1 MQAIQKC
8 SVCSHFRR
16 EWVKQAGGFQQ
27 HIYALVDVAHKDH
40 RGRGCFFLLATG
52 KGPGCHIVL
61 HDLDAVFVL
70 ELDTSNLIKSHTVP
84 KSHQT
89 NGLSSH
95 VVEQVCHSR
104 LSTGHQNAV
113 GADLLIDMGFTGAAR
128 TKLTEVEVVLHQRQH
143 TCQQE
148 PFLPLVQLLRL
159 ITARAQHDIH
169 PLVLREG
176 FTPGAYFLNID
187 MRHLDGGQLANADR
201 RNILLLFLPGFAVKI
216 FHTKAAVTFGFI
228 FQLNDA
234 PDAAAE
240 QTVIFFRV
248 VVRNGHIGEPQIGKL
263 CKEAVFLDIQMHGHH
278 INNGVAAV
286 PAQLRKHLLRLIRAH
301 KVVRQNM
308 LYVLHTLLDDFLIV
322 RAAILPQQKL
332 QHIDRYVGTFL
343 DLFGQILTDDTTIK
357 VFPQFPAQFFP
368 VSLCCLIH
376 H

>member
-1 MQAIQKC
+1 M
-8 SVCSHFRR
+8 
-16 EWVKQAGGFQQ
+16 
-27 HIYALVDVAHKDH
+27 
-40 RGRGCFFLLATG
+40 
-52 KGPGCHIVL
+52 
-61 HDLDAVFVL
+61 
-70 ELDTSNLIKSHTVP
+70 
-84 KSHQT
+84 
-89 NGLSSH
+89 
-95 VVEQVCHSR
+95 
-104 LSTGHQNAV
+104 STGHQNAV

-176 FTPGAYFLNID
+176 FPPSTYLLNVD
-187 MRHLDGGQLANADR
+187 MGHLDGGQFADADR
-201 RNILLLFLPGFAVKI
+201 RNIFLLFLPGFAIKVL
-216 FHTKAAVTFGFI
+216 HTKAAVTFGFI

-240 QTVIFFRV
+240 QTVKFFRV
-248 VVRNGHIGEPQIGKL
+248 VVRNGHIGEPQVGKL
-263 CKEAVFLDIQMHGHH
+263 RKEAVFLDIQMHGHH
-278 INNGVAAV
+278 IDNGVAAV
-286 PAQLRKHLLRLIRAH
+286 PTQLRKHLLCLIRAH

-308 LYVLHTLLDDFLIV
+308 LYVLHALLDDLLIV
-322 RAAILPQQKL
+322 RTAILPQQKL